1 MRLVQWA
8 SVSQARSVH
17 ACGAHRQSR
26 PSSSAGYVSNNQKKK
41 QHVGRCVPTPGF
53 RTRAFAELCRW
64 SKSRQSRGLCSESPV
79 PTAQYNTVVPMIV
92 KRFARVLSHDSGGRS
107 LSSPPSHLSH
117 ILFSHTCK
125 RAHTKHTTPQGR
137 GNTRLSD
144 ICTDKSPSAVSPEI
158 PTTGDGFSMGR
169 V

>member
-1 MRLVQWA
+1 MPARSTEVPPRSAVDHVVLNDSIRVMPCHAA
-8 SVSQARSVH
+8 SPMGVCQPSSVH

-92 KRFARVLSHDSGGRS
+92 KDLRE
-107 LSSPPSHLSH
+107 SSPTTAEGD
-117 ILFSHTCK
+117 LFPPPRLISRTYFFHTHASEHTHK
-125 RAHTKHTTPQGR
+125 AHNATGERK
-137 GNTRLSD
+137 N
-144 ICTDKSPSAVSPEI
+144 SAE
-158 PTTGDGFSMGR
+158 
-169 V
+169 